1 MEANLIYLLSFK
13 VYYYSHRLLT
23 KEEANETLFS
33 RSQIVTLKEEITDSE
48 GNKES
53 RSQNAT
59 LKITRGE
66 NIKYLPYAF
75 TENGIAMLS
84 SVLKSSTAIQVN
96 IHIMRAKVNDSLT
109 N

>member
-1 MEANLIYLLSFK
+1 M
-13 VYYYSHRLLT
+13 
-23 KEEANETLFS
+23 
-33 RSQIVTLKEEITDSE
+33 TLKEEVTDSE
-48 GNKES
+48 DNKES

-84 SVLKSSTAIQVN
+84 SVLKSSTANKQN
-96 IHIMRAKVNDSLT
+96 F
-109 N
+109 